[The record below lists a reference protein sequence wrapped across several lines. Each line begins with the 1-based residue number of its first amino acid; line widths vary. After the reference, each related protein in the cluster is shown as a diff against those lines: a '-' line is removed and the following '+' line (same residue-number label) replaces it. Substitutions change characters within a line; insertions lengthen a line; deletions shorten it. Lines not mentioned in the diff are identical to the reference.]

1 MSTEHR
7 ESQAGLVQDQP
18 LEHVQS
24 THLLNN
30 IPQSKILLREVPGLA
45 QRSVIVVA
53 GGLWLVGRV
62 RSWKTKAFPWLLQ
75 KAFSCDK
82 ILWIRGGGE

>member
-1 MSTEHR
+1 MSTEHP

-30 IPQSKILLREVPGLA
+30 IPQSKILLSEVPGLA
-45 QRSVIVVA
+45 QGGIIVVA
-53 GGLWLVGRV
+53 GGLWLVGYV
-62 RSWKTKAFPWLLQ
+62 GSWKTKP
-75 KAFSCDK
+75 C
-82 ILWIRGGGE
+82 R

>member
-30 IPQSKILLREVPGLA
+30 IPQSKILLREVPSLA
-45 QRSVIVVA
+45 QRGIIVVA

-62 RSWKTKAFPWLLQ
+62 CSWKTKACPWLLQ